1 MSETAPLPVAEDRGP
16 SSTLTARLRAANP
29 LPAGTFS
36 VGVGLLVNGIG
47 AYAFLA
53 LAGRGLGASAF
64 APLSVMWA
72 VTFFAAPGVFLP
84 LEQEVSRA
92 VASRRARDVGAA
104 PVVRHAALVGLVILL
119 AVVVVTAA
127 SLPWSY
133 DALFDEQA
141 ALVIGFVL
149 SIVGYAVAHPVRGLL
164 SGHGRFTAYSL
175 YFGVEGLGRMAAA
188 FVLFVLGVTTA
199 GPYGL
204 LLGVVPFLGVAAALA
219 RPRGL
224 VEPGPPSRAGE
235 VSASLGALL
244 AASILTAGLLNA
256 GPIAIELLA
265 AEHESDEA
273 GRFLAGL
280 VIARVP
286 LFLFQAVQAS
296 LLPRLAH
303 LAGGRR
309 WLEFRDALRRLLT
322 VVGAIGAAATLGAWA
337 IGPEVVTLL
346 FGPDYELGHRD
357 FALLALSSAAF
368 MAAVAL
374 GQALIALSSQAHLAL
389 AWAGGVATFAVVTA
403 LGNDLYLRVELGLV
417 TGTGA
422 VALLLGVLLA
432 VQLRRAVD
440 DLREPDLERQ
450 A

>member
-1 MSETAPLPVAEDRGP
+1 MSGQPAEVMPPSDHHAPTVLDRIR
-16 SSTLTARLRAANP
+16 SANP

-36 VGVGLLVNGIG
+36 VGVGLLVNGVG

-53 LAGRGLGASAF
+53 LAGRGLGTEGF

-92 VASRRARDVGAA
+92 VASRRARGVGAA
-104 PVVRHAALVGLVILL
+104 PVVRHAALIGSGIL
-119 AVVVVTAA
+119 VVVVAVSLAT
-127 SLPWSY
+127 LPWTF
-133 DALFDEQA
+133 DALFDEQT
-141 ALVIGFVL
+141 ALVVGFLL
-149 SIVGYAVAHPVRGLL
+149 SIVGYAIAHPVRGLL
-164 SGHGRFTAYSL
+164 AGHGRFTGYSL
-175 YFGVEGLGRMAAA
+175 YFGVEGVGRVVAAGALFLLG
-188 FVLFVLGVTTA
+188 TSTA

-204 LLGVVPFLGVAAALA
+204 LLGLVPFVAVVAALSS
-219 RPRGL
+219 PRGL
-224 VEPGPPSRAGE
+224 VEPGPASRAGE
-235 VSASLGALL
+235 VTASLGALL

-265 AEHESDEA
+265 AEEEADEA

-309 WLEFRDALRRLLT
+309 WDEFRDALRRLLV
-322 VVGAIGAAATLGAWA
+322 VVGLIGGTATLVAWA
-337 IGPEVVTLL
+337 VGPEVVTLL

-368 MAAVAL
+368 MVAVTL
-374 GQALIALSSQAHLAL
+374 GQSLIALSSQTHLAL
-389 AWAGGVATFAVVTA
+389 AWAAGVAAFVLVTA
-403 LGNDLYLRVELGLV
+403 LGDDLYLRVELGLV
-417 TGTGA
+417 AGTGTVA
-422 VALLLGVLLA
+422 VLLGSLLS
-432 VQLRRAVD
+432 VMLHRVD
-440 DLREPDLERQ
+440 DEAQIEEGVVGR
-450 A
+450 

>member
-1 MSETAPLPVAEDRGP
+1 MSEQTTEVPVADGGP
-16 SSTLTARLRAANP
+16 PPLTLIARARAANP
-29 LPAGTFS
+29 LPEGTVS
-36 VGVGLLVNGIG
+36 VGVGLLLNGIG

-53 LAGRGLGASAF
+53 LAGRGLGASGF

-84 LEQEVSRA
+84 IEQEVSRA
-92 VASRRARDVGAA
+92 VASRRARGVGAA
-104 PVVRHAALVGLVILL
+104 PVVRHAALIGLAILAAVI
-119 AVVVVTAA
+119 VVSLG

-133 DALFDEQA
+133 DALFDEQW
-141 ALVIGFVL
+141 ALLVGFLL

-164 SGHGRFTAYSL
+164 AGHGRFSGYSL
-175 YFGVEGLGRMAAA
+175 YFGVEGVGRTLAAA
-188 FVLFVLGVTTA
+188 ALFVVGVETA

-204 LLGVVPFLGVAAALA
+204 LLGVVPFVAVAAALA

-224 VEPGPPSRAGE
+224 VEPGPESRAGE
-235 VSASLGALL
+235 VTASLGALL

-265 AEHESDEA
+265 AEDQSDEA

-309 WLEFRDALRRLLT
+309 WTEFKDALRKLLT
-322 VVGAIGAAATLGAWA
+322 VVGGIGLVATLGAWA
-337 IGPEVVTLL
+337 VGPEVVTLL

-357 FALLALSSAAF
+357 FALLALSSSAF
-368 MAAVAL
+368 MVAVTL
-374 GQALIALSSQAHLAL
+374 GQSLIALSSQAHLAL
-389 AWAGGVATFAVVTA
+389 AWAAGVATFVVVTA
-403 LGNDLYLRVELGLV
+403 MGADLYLRVELGLV
-417 TGTGA
+417 AGTGA
-422 VALLLGVLLA
+422 VALLLGALLA
-432 VQLRRAVD
+432 VQLARVD
-440 DLREPDLERQ
+440 EDDVLP